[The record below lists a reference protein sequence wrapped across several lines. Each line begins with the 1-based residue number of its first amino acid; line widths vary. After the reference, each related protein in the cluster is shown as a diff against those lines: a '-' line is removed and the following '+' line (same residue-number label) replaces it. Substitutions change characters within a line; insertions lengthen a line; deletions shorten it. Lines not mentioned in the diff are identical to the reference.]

1 MSDGFLRVGWMG
13 GWFVMLSIILY
24 TQCIVQLYQAT
35 MCRLLTIHCFYGKY
49 NDMSEKIAPN
59 LIIDGDP
66 IQPVGAVDYL
76 NTAYIPHS

>member
-1 MSDGFLRVGWMG
+1 
-13 GWFVMLSIILY
+13 MLSIILY

-35 MCRLLTIHCFYGKY
+35 ARIILTNYYFYGKY

-76 NTAYIPHS
+76 KNKYMRSRPRGYYSDA